1 MRGFLPF
8 VGHRIFRALIALW
21 LVSTVVFVVMR
32 LSGDPVPLLLPPDAP
47 TSEILRV
54 RRDLGL
60 DRPLPVQYGVFL
72 GNILRGDFGRSIHF
86 REPAATVVRGY
97 LGATLELGLTA
108 FVLAAVAAVPIG
120 LLSAMKRNTL
130 LDHAAMGVALIGQ
143 SAPTFF
149 LGILFILLLALKADL
164 FPTSGR
170 GDWRNLVLPALTLG
184 AFTMA
189 SIARLTRSAVLEVL
203 GADYIRTARAKGV
216 SEIWVVAKHT
226 LKNAAIPIV
235 TITGLQFGT
244 LLGGA
249 VVTETVFSWP
259 GIGRLAVQSIYN
271 RDYPVV
277 QCTVFARPRVG
288 GRRVPWL
295 TMAGAGFVLLVAAV
309 AVAAP
314 WLAPADPVRQSL
326 RGRLSPPTLEGID
339 GHAHLLGTDHLGR
352 DVLSRVI
359 YGSRVSLVVGVCAV
373 LIGGLLGSALG
384 ILAGWSSGRVDA
396 IIMTVADA
404 QLAFPFILLAIGI
417 IAVLGPSFPTLIVVI
432 GLSGWV
438 SYARILRSQVLSLRS
453 REFVEAIQ
461 ALGGSVLRIVLR
473 HVVPNVLSSIVV
485 VATLELARSIVLEA
499 TLSFLGLGIQPP
511 TPSWGGMIQE
521 GRDYLDT
528 AWWIATFP
536 GIVLMLTSVV
546 VSRTGDGLR
555 DLLDPTLRGE

>member
-1 MRGFLPF
+1 M
-8 VGHRIFRALIALW
+8 A
-21 LVSTVVFVVMR
+21 S
-32 LSGDPVPLLLPPDAP
+32 
-47 TSEILRV
+47 
-54 RRDLGL
+54 
-60 DRPLPVQYGVFL
+60 
-72 GNILRGDFGRSIHF
+72 SI
-86 REPAATVVRGY
+86 PA
-97 LGATLELGLTA
+97 
-108 FVLAAVAAVPIG
+108 
-120 LLSAMKRNTL
+120 
-130 LDHAAMGVALIGQ
+130 
-143 SAPTFF
+143 SAPTDA
-149 LGILFILLLALKADL
+149 GAWTAL
-164 FPTSGR
+164 
-170 GDWRNLVLPALTLG
+170 
-184 AFTMA
+184 
-189 SIARLTRSAVLEVL
+189 
-203 GADYIRTARAKGV
+203 
-216 SEIWVVAKHT
+216 
-226 LKNAAIPIV
+226 
-235 TITGLQFGT
+235 
-244 LLGGA
+244 
-249 VVTETVFSWP
+249 
-259 GIGRLAVQSIYN
+259 
-271 RDYPVV
+271 
-277 QCTVFARPRVG
+277 ARPRVG

-314 WLAPADPVRQSL
+314 WLAPADPVRQAL
-326 RGRLSPPTLEGID
+326 HGRLSPPTFEGTD
-339 GHAHLLGTDHLGR
+339 GRAHLLGTDHLGR

-373 LIGGLLGSALG
+373 LIGGLLGSTLG
-384 ILAGWSSGRVDA
+384 ILAGWSSGRVDG

-461 ALGGSVLRIVLR
+461 ALGGSVMRVVLR

-521 GRDYLDT
+521 GRDYLDS
-528 AWWIATFP
+528 AWWIATCP
-536 GIVLMLTSVV
+536 GIVLMLTSVL